1 MSNFNINL
9 EEQLS
14 KLGRDIQHFVEK
26 NIPGQNPE
34 SDFEPYCDVVES
46 DNEFNILIDLPGLNK
61 KQVKISLKNRVL
73 TVSGERELFLEDNE
87 KLIRRERKQG
97 AFSKAFAIPEQA
109 DEKSVSAAFKDGVLT
124 ISLKKTGTEDESE
137 ATSIPIK

>member
-14 KLGRDIQHFVEK
+14 KLGRDIQQFVEK
-26 NIPGQNPE
+26 NIHGQNSA
-34 SDFEPYCDVVES
+34 SDFEPYCDIIES
-46 DNEFNILIDLPGLNK
+46 DEEYNIVVDLPGLTK

-73 TVSGERELFLEDNE
+73 TVSGERELFLEDDE
-87 KLIRRERKQG
+87 KLIRSERKQG

-109 DEKSVSAAFKDGVLT
+109 DETSVSATFKDGILR
-124 ISLKKTGTEDESE
+124 ISLKKTGIEDENE
-137 ATSIPIK
+137 VTSIPIK